1 MYESVM
7 ETDKGELMVLSHPY
21 ADEYYEYAL
30 KERIYENLAQ
40 AGENTVQLMQLMS
53 GKLREARNKA
63 LGFINT
69 PDFGEMKQ
77 VWETNKRAQY
87 HKYYDMF
94 KNHMP
99 YHPYYT

>member
-1 MYESVM
+1 M
-7 ETDKGELMVLSHPY
+7 
-21 ADEYYEYAL
+21 

-53 GKLREARNKA
+53 AKLREARNKA

-77 VWETNKRAQY
+77 IWETNRKAQY
-87 HKYYDMF
+87 SQYYDMF

-99 YHPYYT
+99 NHPYYT

>member
-1 MYESVM
+1 
-7 ETDKGELMVLSHPY
+7 MVLSHPY
-21 ADEYYEYAL
+21 ADEYYEYAI

-40 AGENTVQLMQLMS
+40 AGENTFQLMQMMS
-53 GKLREARNKA
+53 AKLREARNRA

-69 PDFGEMKQ
+69 PDFNEMKQ
-77 VWETNKRAQY
+77 IWLTNRKAQY
-87 HKYYDMF
+87 HKFYDMF